1 MLSLIIIGP
10 VVLEEKVFKVIHS
23 LNLLY
28 QGFAEKYLLGISTYI
43 AKLKTQKK
51 MGVSVYLIEQWWYEV
66 DNNNKCCSILC

>member
-28 QGFAEKYLLGISTYI
+28 QGFADLKMSAGFFSLNVVLLALLFLFKYANTLPLDINRYY
-43 AKLKTQKK
+43 LKCLK
-51 MGVSVYLIEQWWYEV
+51 S
-66 DNNNKCCSILC
+66 